1 MSYLKK
7 YYKYKLKQLGG
18 SLVTPQDKLLS
29 SIISCAQNGFVS
41 EVKPFRNLTR
51 LLRNDDQLLAV
62 NNQSLIRE
70 TRIKTYLMAAAFSGD
85 IVLVT
90 KLLKYSNINAINQLG
105 ETALMLACENG
116 KNDVVIFL
124 LNNGANININQH
136 GKTAFLLACEN
147 CNLEV
152 ITRFL
157 QLGAN
162 IQDIG
167 QFGNTTLMLALKGG
181 NIDIILFLL
190 QQGVNVNATNQS
202 GNTALILACETGR
215 IDIINLLLENGAT
228 FNPLDRA
235 IPNILLKMIKDNN
248 MTVFRFLIERGV
260 NANAVSHRA
269 ETALMLASKY
279 GRLDMVK
286 LLITNHADVNRA
298 IEDEMNY
305 SGEPIPYRN
314 LIRDGEAVV
323 ALLDPF
329 HIVPRT
335 TSKSMRAYAL
345 WKYNTSLP
353 KNKIYM
359 DIYQI
364 LTRRGSDVSNIDN
377 IGMTALMY
385 AIQYKQLEIVDY
397 LCANGAIVNG
407 MMKEYPEPRPQPLLP
422 RVQLDWGHHQQLA
435 QLPPP
440 PQVQALPIPFGQV
453 IPEEEDLYP

>member
-1 MSYLKK
+1 MSYFKK

-18 SLVTPQDKLLS
+18 SVGTPQDKLLS
-29 SIISCAQNGFVS
+29 VIISCAQNGFAS
-41 EVKPFRNLTR
+41 EVKPFRNLTKI
-51 LLRNDDQLLAV
+51 LRNDDQLLSAS
-62 NNQSLIRE
+62 NKSLLQGIH
-70 TRIKTYLMAAAFSGD
+70 IKTNLMAAAFSGD

-90 KLLKYSNINAINQLG
+90 KLLKYSNINAINQFG
-105 ETALMLACENG
+105 ENALMLACENG
-116 KNDVVIFL
+116 RNDVVIFL
-124 LNNGANININQH
+124 LNHGANININQH
-136 GKTAFLLACEN
+136 GKTAFMLACEN

-162 IQDIG
+162 IHDIG

-181 NIDIILFLL
+181 NTDIILFLL

-215 IDIINLLLENGAT
+215 IDFINLLLENGAT
-228 FNPLDRA
+228 LNPLDRA
-235 IPNILLKMIKDNN
+235 IPNILLKIIKDNN

-260 NANAVSHRA
+260 NANAVSHKA

-279 GRLDMVK
+279 GRLDMVR
-286 LLITNHADVNRA
+286 LLVTNHADVNRA
-298 IEDEMNY
+298 VEDEIHW
-305 SGEPIPYRN
+305 SGEAIPYRN
-314 LIRDGEAVV
+314 RMRDRVSGV

-364 LTRRGSDVSNIDN
+364 LTRRGADVSNIDD

-385 AIQYKQLEIVDY
+385 AIQYEHREVVDY

-407 MMKEYPEPRPQPLLP
+407 MMKEYREPRLQPLLP

-435 QLPPP
+435 QLPP
-440 PQVQALPIPFGQV
+440 QQAPLAQPVPFGQV
-453 IPEEEDLYP
+453 IPVEEDLYP